1 MNKDHEIAVKVLGQ
15 NDTEKTNMGLEGD
28 AHFYYSSSKAFL
40 PTFLNYEIKKKTL
53 QHFIQEKLKSHFQIR
68 SNNSECLYVQNQ
80 LSPVITQ
87 S

>member
-40 PTFLNYEIKKKTL
+40 PTFLNYEIKKNTPALHSGETKIT
-53 QHFIQEKLKSHFQIR
+53 FPDQIK
-68 SNNSECLYVQNQ
+68 
-80 LSPVITQ
+80 
-87 S
+87 